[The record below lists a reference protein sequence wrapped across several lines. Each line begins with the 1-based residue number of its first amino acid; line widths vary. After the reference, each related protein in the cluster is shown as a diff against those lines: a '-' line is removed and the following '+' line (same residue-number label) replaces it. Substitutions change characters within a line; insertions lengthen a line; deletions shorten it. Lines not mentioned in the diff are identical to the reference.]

1 MLRTMRSFSSL
12 LPVLAGSLIGPF
24 AWAHPLPDI
33 PIRAVFEES
42 GDVTI
47 RVEVDPRCFEEDPNV
62 APYVTNA
69 DLPFFK
75 AERQAELKQK
85 AGDYV
90 AAAVEFIFEPRGPFK
105 PTFDWTFTSLEGAEL
120 KAPEDPVM
128 LTGVWKGKYGDD
140 VKTYRIRA
148 LNYRTLS
155 VLFQN
160 RVRDKDV
167 GRLQVLFPGEDSF
180 PLDIRTGHALVE
192 APPVIVAKE
201 EVPAAAAVD
210 PMLNFIDKKTLLIA
224 AVLAV
229 LAFIVRWSQRR
240 QKGQSKAG

>member
-1 MLRTMRSFSSL
+1 MLDPMRFFFSL
-12 LPVLAGSLIGPF
+12 LPVLAGFLIGPL
-24 AWAHPLPDI
+24 AWAHPLPDV
-33 PIRAVFEES
+33 PVRAVFEES
-42 GDVTI
+42 GDVSI
-47 RVEVDPRCFEEDPNV
+47 HVEIDPRCFEEDPNV

-75 AERQAELKQK
+75 EDKQAQLKQK
-85 AGDYV
+85 AADYV
-90 AAAVEFIFEPRGPFK
+90 AAAVEFIYDPTGPFK
-105 PTFDWTFTSLEGAEL
+105 PEFEWTFTTLDGAEL

-128 LTGVWKGKYGDD
+128 ITGAWKGKFGED
-140 VKTYRIRA
+140 VKAYRIRA

-160 RVRDKDV
+160 RVRGKDV

-180 PLDIRTGHALVE
+180 PLDIRTGHALVD
-192 APPVIVAKE
+192 APPVIVAKD
-201 EVPAAAAVD
+201 EVPSDASD
-210 PMLNFIDKKTLLIA
+210 PMLSFIDQKTLLIA

-229 LAFIVRWSQRR
+229 LVFIVRWSQRR